1 MARPLARYVTL
12 TYAKY
17 FALLLVPFALVAL
30 PVAIHPHSVYL
41 MILPL
46 AGVNVAAFAGT
57 LLMFSSRGE
66 LEILQGYG
74 VPEGLVGKPL
84 AFATCVPFAAFSAA
98 AIPLSSH
105 PGSALLFAAIGLIA
119 TISIPLVVV
128 RRRWSQR

>member
-17 FALLLVPFALVAL
+17 FVLLLLPFALVAL
-30 PVAIHPHSVYL
+30 PVAIHPHSVYV

-57 LLMFSSRGE
+57 LLLLSSRGD
-66 LEILQGYG
+66 LETLQSYG

-84 AFATCVPFAAFSAA
+84 NFATCVPFAAFSAA

-105 PGSALLFAAIGLIA
+105 PESALLLGAIGLIV
-119 TISIPLVVV
+119 TISVPLVVV
-128 RRRWSQR
+128 RRCWRQR